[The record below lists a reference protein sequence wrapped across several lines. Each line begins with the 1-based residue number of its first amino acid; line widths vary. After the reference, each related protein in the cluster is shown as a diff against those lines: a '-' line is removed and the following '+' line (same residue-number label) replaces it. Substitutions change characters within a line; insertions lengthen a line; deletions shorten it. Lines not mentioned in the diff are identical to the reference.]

1 MKGVTVALISVLLML
16 GVGTARAATSAAF
29 PVSSGAVSVDPAVSS
44 PDVLASSAV
53 LYLDTDPSFRVD
65 GNDQITARQPL
76 TVWDYEITPQVT
88 IDLGYRPFIMKENVS
103 ELVSDLVD
111 MKQIA
116 QNLMVEF
123 RYQF

>member
-1 MKGVTVALISVLLML
+1 MKGVTVALIYVLLML
-16 GVGTARAATSAAF
+16 GVGTARAGTSAF
-29 PVSSGAVSVDPAVSS
+29 TVSSGAVSVDQEASPPDAPANST
-44 PDVLASSAV
+44 V

-65 GNDQITARQPL
+65 GNDEITARQSL

-88 IDLGYRPFIMKENVS
+88 LDLGYRPFIMKENVS